1 MQVRGVEFAHAP
13 DHLRDRRHHVW
24 LKVRESAKDSF
35 MVAEFGSVHAFDTL
49 DPFLR
54 RAPRWRRLILE

>member
-1 MQVRGVEFAHAP
+1 MQVRGVEFAHAL

-35 MVAEFGSVHAFDTL
+35 MVAEFGSVHALFFPDR
-49 DPFLR
+49 D
-54 RAPRWRRLILE
+54 RLCTVHSDGDA